1 MVRDRGPAGA
11 AGALIRGASSAA
23 IVLCLLVIP
32 SITQAQTASGGLRDA
47 PVDGAA
53 LDRAFQPRRIALV
66 VGVDSYDDDAFPSLR
81 YATRDARGM
90 AEVLEDPMWGGFDE
104 VVVLADRDHTS
115 RVEILAAIDEIT
127 ATLQR
132 NDTFLFYF
140 SGHGTL
146 STQDSGQTSLYL
158 CARDT
163 DADRPTSTALAV
175 DTLQRIFKTRVPC
188 RRKVMIL
195 DSCHNGEAKSFVTAQ
210 TEEELSRRRSPL
222 DPVILTRVG
231 EAEAHLFAAAFH
243 QPALED
249 PALRHGVYTYYLMQ
263 SMSRRADDAD
273 LDGNRVV
280 SVVEAHQF
288 ARDRTIAHTSGA
300 QVPQAMFKEIG
311 REDINLSG
319 GDEALETAER
329 GMLTSYSRLLAD
341 CHIRVDGIPRGMLPK
356 ALPVEPGVHQVEVVE
371 PSTGQVLVQRSVR
384 VGAGQS
390 LSVDAMADERRAEGR
405 LSFAGGATFFG
416 VVGPYAQSYPAFS
429 AGPDLSLRWRLGGVG
444 RNVRLTVDLAAAH
457 GEGDYE
463 AAYDLP
469 VTADLIR
476 AGGSIQA
483 CADLRRASL
492 WIGPRIHLVGLSVRH
507 SNLSGETQHA
517 VMPSGGMAAG
527 VDIWSKGR
535 LGVQLTAYADVF
547 APVVRDRLDNPEARF
562 GVMVGG
568 QVRILGSLR

>member
-1 MVRDRGPAGA
+1 VVRDRGPAHA
-11 AGALIRGASSAA
+11 ASALTSAA
-23 IVLCLLVIP
+23 LLLCLLAVP
-32 SITQAQTASGGLRDA
+32 GPAEAAPDGLRDA
-47 PVDGAA
+47 PVDGPT
-53 LDRAFQPRRIALV
+53 LDQAFQPRRIALV
-66 VGVDSYDDDAFPSLR
+66 VGVDQYDDDAFPGLR
-81 YATRDARGM
+81 FASRDARAM
-90 AEVLEDPMWGGFDE
+90 AEILDDPMWGGFDD
-104 VVVLADRDHTS
+104 VVVLSTHARTS
-115 RVEILAAIDEIT
+115 RVEILAAIDELT

-163 DADRPTSTALAV
+163 DADRPASTAIAV

-195 DSCHNGEAKSFVTAQ
+195 DSCHNGEAKSFVTAR
-210 TEEELSRRRSPL
+210 TEEELSQRRSPL
-222 DPVILTRVG
+222 DPMILTRVG

-249 PALRHGVYTYYLMQ
+249 PALKHGVYTYYLMQ
-263 SMSRRADDAD
+263 SLSRRSDDAD

-319 GDEALETAER
+319 GDDALEAAER
-329 GMLTSYSRLLAD
+329 GLLTSYSRLLAN

-356 ALPVEPGVHQVEVVE
+356 ALPVEPGIHQVEVVE
-371 PSTGQVLVQRSVR
+371 PSSGQVLVQRSVR

-390 LSVDAMADERRAEGR
+390 LSVDALADERRAEGR
-405 LSFAGGATFFG
+405 TSFAAGATFFG

-429 AGPDLSLRWRLGGVG
+429 AGPDLSMRWRFGGVG
-444 RNVRLTVDLAAAH
+444 RNVRLSVDLAAAH
-457 GEGDYE
+457 GEGRYQ

-469 VTADLIR
+469 ITADMIR
-476 AGGSIQA
+476 VGGSIQA
-483 CADLRRASL
+483 CADIQRASL
-492 WIGPRIHLVGLSVRH
+492 WIGPRIHLVGLSLRH
-507 SNLSGETQHA
+507 ADIDGEAQHA
-517 VMPSGGMAAG
+517 LMPSGGLTAG
-527 VDIWSKGR
+527 LDIWSKGR
-535 LGVQLTAYADVF
+535 IGVQLAAYADVF
-547 APVVRDRLDNPEARF
+547 SPVVRDRLDSPEPRF
-562 GVMVGG
+562 GVLVGG
-568 QVRILGSLR
+568 QIRILGSLR